1 MTSLCLWFF
10 WDALPS
16 ASDTTLQAD
25 LARIKYYRNTVYAH
39 AVKASVDDAEFN
51 RHWKDIQKVLVRL
64 GGVGY
69 QDAIDNLKKERMDP
83 ELEEHYKDLLKQWV
97 MDEVSIKERLDEI
110 EEKMIKNF
118 EDLKVSM
125 DSHEKRIGIGRRG
138 NYEKCFFKYM

>member
-1 MTSLCLWFF
+1 M
-10 WDALPS
+10 
-16 ASDTTLQAD
+16 
-25 LARIKYYRNTVYAH
+25 
-39 AVKASVDDAEFN
+39 
-51 RHWKDIQKVLVRL
+51 VRL

-125 DSHEKRIGIGRRG
+125 DSHEKKIGIGRRG

>member
-1 MTSLCLWFF
+1 M
-10 WDALPS
+10 
-16 ASDTTLQAD
+16 
-25 LARIKYYRNTVYAH
+25 
-39 AVKASVDDAEFN
+39 
-51 RHWKDIQKVLVRL
+51 VRL

-83 ELEEHYKDLLKQWV
+83 ELEDHYKDLLKQWV

-125 DSHEKRIGIGRRG
+125 DSHEKKIGIGRRG
-138 NYEKCFFKYM
+138 NYEKCFF